1 MITIPDNPTLEWA
14 EEQADKLVLAQWA
27 IFKDL
32 EKLCGLA
39 GGFQPAERSLI
50 SQYLVFGRHS
60 FPKEPGDWPGITDR
74 QLKERIDE
82 LDRAEHNVY
91 HDLGELAMLAMPSRG
106 RERAHAPAGER
117 GRLMQHLLRF
127 WTREELDS
135 ARTTAG
141 MRRFFEDES

>member
-1 MITIPDNPTLEWA
+1 MITIPDNPTVEWA
-14 EEQADKLVLAQWA
+14 EEQAHWLVLAQWA
-27 IFKDL
+27 IFRDL
-32 EKLCGLA
+32 GGLCGLA
-39 GGFQPAERSLI
+39 GLAGLVGQFQLAERSLI

-91 HDLGELAMLAMPSRG
+91 HDLGELVMLTVPSRG
-106 RERAHAPAGER
+106 KGKEHTLPAGER

-127 WTREELDS
+127 WTRDKRDS
-135 ARTTAG
+135 APLPGNTR
-141 MRRFFEDES
+141 